1 MSARDA
7 LLRYAT
13 PFTTGLFVVSTVS
26 GVALFL
32 HVGTSAFR
40 EMHEILS
47 MVLIVPFGLH
57 VWRNW
62 RPMLAYFRRAAMP
75 AALALCFGVA
85 GLFAYEGLTG
95 GATGGNP
102 MMALA
107 ARIQAAPISTLAP
120 VLGTD
125 ETALMHALVAG
136 GVPEAKPSD
145 TVAEIAARTGQDSF
159 DVLRLLTAAPAAA
172 Q

>member
-1 MSARDA
+1 MSARDV

-62 RPMLAYFRRAAMP
+62 RPLVGYFKRAAMP
-75 AALALCFGVA
+75 IALLASFGVA
-85 GLFAYEGLTG
+85 GVFAYEGLAG
-95 GATGGNP
+95 GASGNP
-102 MMALA
+102 MMAMVAKLE
-107 ARIQAAPISTLAP
+107 AAPLSALVP

-125 ETALMHALVAG
+125 ETALMHALVDG
-136 GVPEAKPSD
+136 GISEAKPSD
-145 TVAEIAARTGQDSF
+145 TVKDLAARSGKDEF
-159 DVLRLLTAAPAAA
+159 EVLRLLASAPAASP
-172 Q
+172 

>member
-1 MSARDA
+1 MSARDV

-57 VWRNW
+57 LWRNW
-62 RPMLAYFRRAAMP
+62 RPMLGYFKRSAMP
-75 AALALCFGVA
+75 IALLASFAVA
-85 GLFAYEGLTG
+85 GVFAYEGMSG
-95 GATGGNP
+95 GTGGNP
-102 MMALA
+102 MMAVVAKLESAPLA
-107 ARIQAAPISTLAP
+107 ALAP

-125 ETALMHALVAG
+125 ETTLMHALVNG
-136 GVPEAKPSD
+136 GISEAKPSD
-145 TVAEIAARTGQDSF
+145 TVKDLATRSGLDEF
-159 DVLRLLTAAPAAA
+159 DILRLMTSAPAASP
-172 Q
+172 